1 MVDQNRRENSADTR
15 DYRGFYETLRAVYGP
30 SYQVQSRLRS
40 ADGQTMFTDKAS
52 ILNRWSEH
60 FQTLF
65 FFLP

>member
-15 DYRGFYETLRAVYGP
+15 DYRGFYETLRAVYSP

-40 ADGQTMFTDKAS
+40 ADGRTMFTDKAS